1 MTAWRGGVSDPAW
14 KTELGEGPL
23 VAVALHHGH
32 QVRDEVIRHL
42 ALDEVTRLREEDP
55 LTGEWTAVA
64 PHRIVVNRSRF
75 EMDLNR
81 PRDKAVYRRPEDAWG
96 LEVWKPGTPDKLFE
110 RSLAQYDAFYAEMRE
125 LFDALVRTHGRFLVL
140 DIHSYNHRR
149 GGSDGPLADPAGNP
163 QVNVGTGTMDRAR
176 WAPVVDRFIAELSS
190 ADFPGDSLEGPL
202 DVRENVRFFGGNF
215 PRWIHE
221 QYPETGCALAL
232 EFKKIFM
239 DEWTGQAD
247 RRLMGAIHVALRQA
261 AERTLETFLSR

>member
-1 MTAWRGGVSDPAW
+1 MA
-14 KTELGEGPL
+14 LGDGPL

-32 QVRDEVIRHL
+32 AVREEVARHL

-55 LTGEWTAVA
+55 HTGAWTKVA
-64 PHRIVVNRSRF
+64 PHQVVVNRSRF

-81 PRDKAVYRRPEDAWG
+81 PRDKAVYRQPEDAWG
-96 LEVWKPGTPDKLFE
+96 LEVWKPGTPDDLFQ
-110 RSLAQYDAFYAEMRE
+110 RSLAQYDAFYAQMRE
-125 LFDALVRTHGRFLVL
+125 LLDSLVRKHGRFLVL

-149 GGSDGPLADPAGNP
+149 GGSDGRLADPAGNP
-163 QVNVGTGTMDRAR
+163 QVNVGTGTMERSH

-190 ADFPGDSLEGPL
+190 AEFPAGPIAGPL
-202 DVRENVRFFGGNF
+202 DVRENVRFFGGNL

-232 EFKKIFM
+232 EFKKFFM

-247 RRLMGAIHVALRQA
+247 ARLMEAIHAALGQA
-261 AERTLETFLSR
+261 AQRTLETFLSI